1 MNAEYYEL
9 EPKSNT
15 FKTLSIQTTYK
26 CQQTCANCYLG
37 EMLNNDSIPDI
48 DLVEFEKAIKALPKR
63 TDIRFIGAEP
73 TMNPNLVELIKITR
87 KNGHRPSLLTNGL
100 KLRREPYAQEL
111 KDAGL
116 NLLGISMNGGL
127 ENDIYL
133 DMDNGK
139 YAKSKMIALE
149 NIFKVK
155 MLPHINVILDPSNVH
170 VVEPLI
176 DYIVEMALKHN
187 VKFSPTKFPVMIRLK
202 SVGKMGF
209 YKDTHTFNIHELKE
223 IVTNLHG
230 DDITFVD
237 TIDGH
242 LEKRSLTYN
251 FPTKAGTMLG
261 KITDWSID
269 DDGIPDSGSTR
280 RGILTDKYKVAP
292 FFEYYDKAQKEL

>member
-1 MNAEYYEL
+1 MTQYYEL
-9 EPKSNT
+9 DPSLNE

-37 EMLNNDSIPDI
+37 DMLNNDSIPNV
-48 DLVEFEKAIKALPKR
+48 DLVRFEEAIKALPKR

-87 KNGHRPSLLTNGL
+87 RSGHRPSLLTNGL

-127 ENDIYL
+127 DNKVYMDF
-133 DMDNGK
+133 DNGR

-155 MLPHINVILDPSNVH
+155 MLPHINVIIDPSNVH
-170 VVEPLI
+170 VVGPLI

-187 VKFSPTKFPVMIRLK
+187 IRFSPIKFPVMIRLK

-209 YKDTHTFNIHELKE
+209 YKDTHTFSIHELKK
-223 IVTNLHG
+223 IVTDLHG
-230 DDITFVD
+230 DGIEFIN

-242 LEKRSLTYN
+242 LEKRSLTYK
-251 FPTKAGTMLG
+251 FHTEAGVMLG
-261 KITDWSID
+261 KITDWTID
-269 DDGIPDSGSTR
+269 DEGIPDSGSTR
-280 RGILTDKYKVAP
+280 RGILTDTYKVAP

>member
-1 MNAEYYEL
+1 VTKYYEL
-9 EPKSNT
+9 PTSQNE

-37 EMLNNDSIPDI
+37 EMLNNDSIPDV
-48 DLVEFEKAIKALPKR
+48 DLVRFEEAIKALPKR

-73 TMNPNLVELIKITR
+73 TMNTDLIKLIKIVRTS
-87 KNGHRPSLLTNGL
+87 GHRPSLLTNGL

-127 ENDIYL
+127 EDKVYM
-133 DMDNGK
+133 DFDNGK

-170 VVEPLI
+170 VVAPLI
-176 DYIVEMALKHN
+176 EYIVEMALKHN

-202 SVGKMGF
+202 SVGKIGF
-209 YKDTHTFNIHELKE
+209 FKDTHTFTIHELKK
-223 IVTNLHG
+223 IVTDLHG
-230 DDITFVD
+230 NGIEFID

-242 LEKRSLTYN
+242 VEKRSLTYK
-251 FPTKAGTMLG
+251 FETAAGVMLG
-261 KITDWSID
+261 KITDWTVD
-269 DDGIPDSGSTR
+269 DDGIPDSGSSR
-280 RGILTDKYKVAP
+280 RGILTDDYKVAP
-292 FFEYYDKAQKEL
+292 FFEYYAKTQSKL

>member
-1 MNAEYYEL
+1 MTTYYEL
-9 EPKSNT
+9 PTSQNE
-15 FKTLSIQTTYK
+15 FKTLSIQTTYR

-37 EMLNNDSIPDI
+37 AMLNNDSIPDI
-48 DLVEFEKAIKALPKR
+48 DLVRFEEAIKALPKR

-73 TMNPNLVELIKITR
+73 TMNTDLIKLIKIVRTS
-87 KNGHRPSLLTNGL
+87 GHRPSLLTNGL

-127 ENDIYL
+127 EDEVYM
-133 DMDNGK
+133 DFDNGK

-170 VVEPLI
+170 VVAPLI
-176 DYIVEMALKHN
+176 EYIVEMALKHN

-209 YKDTHTFNIHELKE
+209 FKDTHTFTIHELKK
-223 IVTNLHG
+223 IVTDLHG
-230 DDITFVD
+230 NGIEFID

-242 LEKRSLTYN
+242 VEKRSLTYK
-251 FPTKAGTMLG
+251 FETAAGVMLG
-261 KITDWSID
+261 KITDWTVD
-269 DDGIPDSGSTR
+269 DDGIPDSGSSR
-280 RGILTDKYKVAP
+280 RGILTDDYKVAP
-292 FFEYYDKAQKEL
+292 FFEYYAKTQSKL

>member
-1 MNAEYYEL
+1 
-9 EPKSNT
+9 
-15 FKTLSIQTTYK
+15 
-26 CQQTCANCYLG
+26 
-37 EMLNNDSIPDI
+37 MLNNDSIPDI
-48 DLVEFEKAIKALPKR
+48 DLVRFEEAIKALPKR

-73 TMNPNLVELIKITR
+73 TMNTDLIKLIKIVRTS
-87 KNGHRPSLLTNGL
+87 GHRPSLLTNGL

-127 ENDIYL
+127 EDKVYM
-133 DMDNGK
+133 DFDNGK

-170 VVEPLI
+170 VVAPLI
-176 DYIVEMALKHN
+176 EYIVEMALKHN

-209 YKDTHTFNIHELKE
+209 FKDTHTFTIHELKK
-223 IVTNLHG
+223 IVTDLHG
-230 DDITFVD
+230 NGIEFID

-242 LEKRSLTYN
+242 VEKRSLTYK
-251 FPTKAGTMLG
+251 FETAAGVMLG
-261 KITDWSID
+261 KITDWTVD
-269 DDGIPDSGSTR
+269 DDGIPDSGSSR
-280 RGILTDKYKVAP
+280 RGILTDDYKVAP
-292 FFEYYDKAQKEL
+292 FFEYYAKTQSKL

>member
-1 MNAEYYEL
+1 MYYEL
-9 EPKSNT
+9 DPSLNE

-26 CQQTCANCYLG
+26 CQQTCSNCYLG
-37 EMLNNDSIPDI
+37 TMLNNDSIPDV
-48 DLVEFEKAIKALPKR
+48 DLIKFEDAISKLPNR

-73 TMNPNLVELIKITR
+73 TMNPNLVKLIGIVR
-87 KNGHRPSLLTNGL
+87 RNGHRPSLLTNGL

-111 KDAGL
+111 KNSGL

-127 ENDIYL
+127 DNDVYM
-133 DMDNGK
+133 DFDNGK

-170 VVEPLI
+170 IVKPLI
-176 DYIVEMALKHN
+176 DYIVDMALKHN

-202 SVGKMGF
+202 SIGKMGF
-209 YKDTHTFNIHELKE
+209 YKDSHTFSIHELKD
-223 IVTNLHG
+223 IVTDLHG
-230 DDITFVD
+230 DDINFID

-242 LEKRSLTYN
+242 LEKRSLTYK
-251 FPTKAGTMLG
+251 FPTRAGIMLG
-261 KITDWSID
+261 KITDWTVD

-280 RGILTDKYKVAP
+280 RGILTDDYKVAP
-292 FFEYYDKAQKEL
+292 FFEYYDKAHKET